1 MYAGSQLEYLVV
13 LFLNIWKYDSCLKNS
28 LENVYIDSEL
38 YSHNWSNSVEKNIY
52 VQYIYKLY
60 DIWKIL
66 VA

>member
-1 MYAGSQLEYLVV
+1 MFDRLLQ
-13 LFLNIWKYDSCLKNS
+13 NIWKFISCLKNS